1 MDASIACAS
10 DDSLDDDAVDAR
22 DDSYDSSRRARWMR
36 RAETLDALV
45 DASEAADASARES
58 AARIRRGMLARARDA
73 ARDGARDEARRRVE
87 EAVDALCDGS
97 IDAEAIVGC
106 GEMVVAWCD
115 ARARVEAEREAAA
128 REAAAREAARAREAV
143 EGGLG
148 TGDVAKAAIGARD
161 ALRMIRRVGDAQRDA
176 DADAREAIR
185 AFRARAEDEL
195 AAAIRATATELDV
208 DGERLATIVEHL
220 SILDDPSEMRERLG
234 GASRRVFREFL
245 EPMIRAGAT
254 RATEVVVDG
263 DALRYKTT
271 DRSPSSDP
279 FTAQA
284 CLETTLRWI
293 REKLSSDDVAKDF
306 GAAIWEDVAQTCVS
320 AWLSDHPT
328 ERAIDRTCTV
338 EAVASSCGFVPPP
351 PDGAAAY
358 AGGALGP
365 LEARALAT
373 ELREMETRRAAVL
386 ARARDLAINDDQIM
400 IRTAGKAGARG
411 LGLGAG
417 DETATSELSALLDG
431 PPRTISRAA
440 DLLSAHVDDV
450 LKTAAELDPNARRA
464 ATNLATAAAECLD
477 LFRACVSAARAEQLK
492 TIHVASLVFYND
504 CHHLANR
511 FSSSVF
517 ARGAAL
523 ERRIGQP
530 PALFWVVEPLRSLAD
545 VTRAMANERAMGELH
560 SALDVAAGFLQS
572 AEIQARKDIGKAI
585 DRARNVIRRVGTASM
600 YLLPH
605 PEGIRDAAELA
616 SHYARRVVLEI
627 LSMDDISVEESEALT
642 EIIASAF
649 SSEGL
654 VGARDDEEAS
664 RALLQVVG
672 SEWEKARELGVMLSA
687 PLRDITAAW
696 ERGRLRELGFTASE
710 IRGFIGA
717 LFSET
722 PLRAEC
728 LEKVR

>member
-1 MDASIACAS
+1 MDARSSSSSSDGEAS
-10 DDSLDDDAVDAR
+10 SGADAPLVTR
-22 DDSYDSSRRARWMR
+22 LRRA
-36 RAETLDALV
+36 AL
-45 DASEAADASARES
+45 AADADAASASAR
-58 AARIRRGMLARARDA
+58 AARIRIGALARARDA
-73 ARDGARDEARRRVE
+73 TRANDAEAATRACEDGNDARAMAAVIAWRDARDRAAEGRVREAREARRR
-87 EAVDALCDGS
+87 AG
-97 IDAEAIVGC
+97 
-106 GEMVVAWCD
+106 
-115 ARARVEAEREAAA
+115 ARARDV
-128 REAAAREAARAREAV
+128 V
-143 EGGLG
+143 EGGLAN
-148 TGDVAKAAIGARD
+148 GDVERAAMGARD
-161 ALRMIRRVGDAQRDA
+161 ALRLMREGVVGGEGDAWDA
-176 DADAREAIR
+176 VR
-185 AFRARAEDEL
+185 AFGARVEDEL
-195 AAAIRATATELDV
+195 ARAIRTTASETVV
-208 DGERLATIVEHL
+208 DGERLARVVGYL
-220 SILDDPSEMRERLG
+220 SILDDENERRERLG
-234 GASRRVFREFL
+234 VAFGRVFREFL

-254 RATEVVVDG
+254 RALEVVVDG
-263 DALRYKTT
+263 DALRYETS
-271 DRSPSSDP
+271 DLSSSSDL

-284 CLETTLRWI
+284 CLETTLRWM
-293 REKLSSDDVAKDF
+293 RSKMSSEDVAKDF
-306 GAAIWEDVAQTCVS
+306 GGAVWEDVARTCVS

-328 ERAIDRTCTV
+328 ERAIDRTCAV
-338 EAVASSCGFVPPP
+338 ETVASSCGFVPPP

-373 ELREMETRRAAVL
+373 ELREVEMRRAAVL
-386 ARARDLAINDDQIM
+386 ARARDLALNDDQTM
-400 IRTAGKAGARG
+400 VRTAGKAGVRG

-417 DETATSELSALLDG
+417 DETATSESSALLDG
-431 PPRTISRAA
+431 PPCTISRAA

-450 LKTAAELDPNARRA
+450 LRTAAELDPNARRA
-464 ATNLATAAAECLD
+464 AANLATTAADCLD

-511 FSSSVF
+511 FSSSIF

-523 ERRIGQP
+523 ERRIGQV
-530 PALFWVVEPLRSLAD
+530 PALFWVVEPLRALGD

-560 SALDVAAGFLQS
+560 SALDVAAGFLRS
-572 AEIQARKDIGKAI
+572 AETQARKDIGKAI
-585 DRARNVIRRVGTASM
+585 DRARNVIRRVGTASI

-605 PEGIRDAAELA
+605 PAGVRDAAELA

-642 EIIASAF
+642 EIIANAF

-654 VGARDDEEAS
+654 VGAKGDEEAS

-696 ERGRLRELGFTASE
+696 EQGRLRALGFTASE
-710 IRGFIGA
+710 IRGFICA

-728 LEKVR
+728 LDRVR